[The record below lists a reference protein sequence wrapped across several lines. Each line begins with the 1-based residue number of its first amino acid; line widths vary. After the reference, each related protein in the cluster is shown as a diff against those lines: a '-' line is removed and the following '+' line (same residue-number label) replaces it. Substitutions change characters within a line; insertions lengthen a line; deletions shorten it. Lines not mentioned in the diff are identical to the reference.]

1 LTRLQKGESVGM
13 PDARPMPNIGAGASE
28 IRIGER
34 SGQYSAIYAIRMK
47 FGILLFH
54 AFQKKSRTMLEREK
68 KAARDRLEDF
78 LKELG
83 EAPMKR
89 KDPKAGN
96 YASAKTPDDLGRIL
110 GLTPCD
116 IALMKY
122 KAELSTLAVRAI
134 EESGMPLNEIVKRS
148 GVARSKVSAVRN
160 GATVSISCDLLVK
173 IIGATGLQLQPN
185 AA

>member
-1 LTRLQKGESVGM
+1 
-13 PDARPMPNIGAGASE
+13 
-28 IRIGER
+28 
-34 SGQYSAIYAIRMK
+34 MK
-47 FGILLFH
+47 
-54 AFQKKSRTMLEREK
+54 Q
-68 KAARDRLEDF
+68 
-78 LKELG
+78 
-83 EAPMKR
+83 

-96 YASAKTPDDLGRIL
+96 FVTAKTPDDLGRIL
-110 GLTPCD
+110 GLTPGD

-134 EESGMPLNEIVKRS
+134 EESGLTLNEIVKRS

-173 IIGATGLQLQPN
+173 IIGATGIQLQPN